1 MNKSLSELEPHA
13 EDAANFLK
21 QLANAKRLM
30 ILCAL
35 IEKELSVG
43 ELNSMIPLSQSAL
56 SQHLASLR
64 DAELVD
70 TRRSA
75 QQVLYRLKNPAVTEM
90 IQVLQK
96 NFCS

>member
-1 MNKSLSELEPHA
+1 MNKSLEELEPHA
-13 EDAANFLK
+13 EQAALFLK

-35 IEKELSVG
+35 IEDELSVTQ
-43 ELNSMIPLSQSAL
+43 LNAIIPLSQSAL

-64 DAELVD
+64 EAELVD

-96 NFCS
+96 NFC